1 MKLRFNDG
9 TERAITSNPIEQKL
23 FRNGE
28 PNGWI
33 LNLAISGLTAEESNA
48 VLTPENIEKMSLI
61 SEEGEIIANL
71 TGYSRIAVL
80 TIRHSETQTIAEI
93 QFAKGV

>member
-9 TERAITSNPIEQKL
+9 TERAIASNPVEQKL

-33 LNLAISGLTAEESNA
+33 LNLAISGLTAEESND
-48 VLTPENIEKMSLI
+48 VLTSENIGKMSLI
-61 SEEGEIIANL
+61 SDEGEVKSILAD
-71 TGYSRIAVL
+71 YSRIAVL
-80 TIRHSETQTIAEI
+80 TIRHSETKTIAEI

>member
-28 PNGWI
+28 SNGWI
-33 LNLAISGLTAEESNA
+33 LNLAISDLTAEESND
-48 VLTPENIEKMSLI
+48 VLTPENIGKMSLI
-61 SEEGEIIANL
+61 SDEGEVKTILAD
-71 TGYSRIAVL
+71 YSRIAVL
-80 TIRHSETQTIAEI
+80 TIRYTETQTIAEI

>member
-28 PNGWI
+28 ANGWI
-33 LNLAISGLTAEESNA
+33 LNLSVSDLTAEESND
-48 VLTPENIEKMSLI
+48 VLTPENIGKMSLI
-61 SEEGEIIANL
+61 SDEGEVKSIL
-71 TGYSRIAVL
+71 TDYNRIAVL
-80 TIRHSETQTIAEI
+80 TIRHSETKTIAEI